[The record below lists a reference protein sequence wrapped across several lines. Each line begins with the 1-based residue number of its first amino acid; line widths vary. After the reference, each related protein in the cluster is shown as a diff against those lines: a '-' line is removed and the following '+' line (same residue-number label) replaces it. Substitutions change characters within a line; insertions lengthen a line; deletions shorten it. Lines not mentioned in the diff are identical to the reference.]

1 MLKTKAISVNS
12 AVPGMIVAEDILT
25 FNNILLIDSGSP
37 LTDRVITRLKFYNI
51 EEITILYDENTHHI
65 ENDISV
71 ANPVATPVVAQ
82 TKEFKEFNS
91 EMNEFVKSFKTTLND
106 IFINGDD
113 VDTVALLKQVNHIL
127 SKSRNSF
134 HLLNMLHTMRDMD
147 DTTYIHS
154 VNVSLIAN
162 VFAKWLKL
170 SEDDTEVL
178 TLGGLLHDI
187 GKLSIPKEILENK
200 SNLTSEEFDIMKTHA
215 SKGYEALKDKNLD
228 DRIKRICLM
237 HHERCDGSGYPL
249 KLTGKETDE
258 FAKIIAICDCYDAM
272 TSPRPYRDSLCP
284 FEVIEFFEYDGLH
297 KFDPRYLIPFLYGI
311 VDNYIN
317 SKVLLNNGKEGTII
331 MINHNYLTKP
341 VIQLQNNEFIDLAVS
356 REISIVKILDNNL

>member
-1 MLKTKAISVNS
+1 MLETKIISVTN

-51 EEITILYDENTHHI
+51 EEIKILYDETAHKI
-65 ENDISV
+65 ESKAAQPTSV
-71 ANPVATPVVAQ
+71 AVPLIAQ
-82 TKEFKEFNS
+82 TKEFKEFNTA
-91 EMNEFVKSFKTTLND
+91 MNDFVNSFKTSLHD
-106 IFINGDD
+106 IFVNGED
-113 VDTVALLKQVNHIL
+113 VDPVHLLKQINNVL

-134 HLLNMLHTMRDMD
+134 HLLNMLNTMRDTD
-147 DTTYIHS
+147 DFTYVHC

-162 VFAKWLKL
+162 VFAKWLHL
-170 SEDDTEVL
+170 SEEESSIL

-200 SNLTSEEFDIMKTHA
+200 SNLTREEFNIMKTHPQ
-215 SKGYEALKDKNLD
+215 KGYDALKSTSVDEKIKN
-228 DRIKRICLM
+228 ICLM
-237 HHERCDGSGYPL
+237 HHERCDGSGYPNGL
-249 KLTGKETDE
+249 FAKDIDS

-284 FEVIEFFEYDGLH
+284 FEVIEFFEYDGLQ
-297 KFDPRYLIPFLYGI
+297 KFDPQYLIPFLHGI

-317 SKVLLNNGKEGTII
+317 TKILLNNGKQGTII
-331 MINHNYLTKP
+331 MINHSNLTKP
-341 VIQLQNNEFIDLAVS
+341 VIQLENNEFIDLGVS
-356 REISIVKILDNNL
+356 RELNIVKILDNQI

>member
-1 MLKTKAISVNS
+1 MLNTKVISVAN
-12 AVPGMIVAEDILT
+12 AVPGMIVADDILT

-51 EEITILYDENTHHI
+51 EEINILYDETAQKI
-65 ENDISV
+65 EKEV
-71 ANPVATPVVAQ
+71 TKQAPVAVPVVSQ
-82 TKEFKEFNS
+82 TQEFKEFNGA
-91 EMNEFVKSFKTTLND
+91 MNDFVKSFKTSLND
-106 IFINGDD
+106 IFVKGDD
-113 VDTVALLKQVNHIL
+113 VDPVHLLEQVNHVL

-134 HLLNMLHTMRDMD
+134 HLLNMLHTMRETD
-147 DTTYIHS
+147 DFTYVHC

-162 VFAKWLKL
+162 VFAKWLRL
-170 SEDDTEVL
+170 SEDDASVL

-187 GKLSIPKEILENK
+187 GKLSIPKEILLNK
-200 SNLTSEEFDIMKTHA
+200 SNLTREEYDIMKTHPTN
-215 SKGYEALKDKNLD
+215 GYEALKEKNID
-228 DRIKRICLM
+228 DRIKNMCLM

-249 KLTGKETDE
+249 GLESNKIEP

-284 FEVIEFFEYDGLH
+284 FEVIEFFEYDGLQ
-297 KFDPRYLIPFLYGI
+297 KFDPQYLIPFLHGI

-317 SKVLLNNGKEGTII
+317 TKVLLNNGKEGKII
-331 MINHNYLTKP
+331 MINHSNLTKP

-356 REISIVKILDNNL
+356 RELSIVKILDNHI

>member
-1 MLKTKAISVNS
+1 METKVISVDS

-51 EEITILYDENTHHI
+51 DEISILYDEKAHKMEKET
-65 ENDISV
+65 
-71 ANPVATPVVAQ
+71 AAPNPVATYVIAQ

-91 EMNEFVKSFKTTLND
+91 AMNDFVKSFKTSLND
-106 IFINGDD
+106 IFVNGED
-113 VDTVALLKQVNHIL
+113 VDPVHLLEQVNHIL

-134 HLLNMLHTMRDMD
+134 HLLNMLHTMRDTD
-147 DTTYIHS
+147 DSTYIHS

-200 SNLTSEEFDIMKTHA
+200 ANLTSDEFAIMKTHTQE
-215 SKGYEALKDKNLD
+215 GYKALKDKNID
-228 DRIKRICLM
+228 DRIKNICLM
-237 HHERCDGSGYPL
+237 HHERFDGSGYPNQL
-249 KLTGKETDE
+249 LGKDTDE

-284 FEVIEFFEYDGLH
+284 FEVIEFFEYDGLQ
-297 KFDPRYLIPFLYGI
+297 KFDPNYLIPFLHGI

-317 SKVLLNNGKEGTII
+317 SKVLLNNGKQGTII
-331 MINHNYLTKP
+331 MINHNNLTKP
-341 VIQLQNNEFIDLAVS
+341 VIQLQNNEFIDLGVT
-356 REISIVKILDNNL
+356 REVSIVKILDHQM